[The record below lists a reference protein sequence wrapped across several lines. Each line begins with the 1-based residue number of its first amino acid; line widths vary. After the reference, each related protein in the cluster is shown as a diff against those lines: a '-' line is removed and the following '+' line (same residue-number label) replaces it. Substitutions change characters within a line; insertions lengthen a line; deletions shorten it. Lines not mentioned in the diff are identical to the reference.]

1 MSIHAIVT
9 EICYISNHWN
19 FISNHWT
26 SLYLLLFKKNP
37 CTDRGLTDSQ
47 KSEKEKN
54 IGNTIIR
61 RYPSYTDQLMQVGIP
76 DNQKGTTAGDLYDIN
91 YDFNYVITCWAQAV
105 IYSNLVIFYNID
117 YVINYD
123 IDFWPIRHHIR
134 HLSYKGKNLSH
145 KGSWCDL
152 DNARIC
158 HIRRKI
164 DCRNCMLC
172 NAFLWLQQAR
182 FLLSLSTINYI
193 CLISGTL

>member
-1 MSIHAIVT
+1 MIIKLGQVSMSIHGIVT

-26 SLYLLLFKKNP
+26 SVYLLLFKKKP

-117 YVINYD
+117 YD

-134 HLSYKGKNLSH
+134 HLSFLLRSIFFEDQVH
-145 KGSWCDL
+145 
-152 DNARIC
+152 
-158 HIRRKI
+158 
-164 DCRNCMLC
+164 
-172 NAFLWLQQAR
+172 FLWSVLGYQY
-182 FLLSLSTINYI
+182 LLTSWL
-193 CLISGTL
+193 